1 LKKRGYTVKPFPAT
15 RAGIVATISRARN
28 KNVVHSLLEFDV
40 TEARQFVKQQRKNGR
55 ASFKA
60 FMMQCVARAAMMFP
74 EVHSM
79 RRGRKHYFFDHIDI
93 ATIFED
99 TVEGHL
105 QVVPGVL
112 TNVEK
117 KSIHEI
123 TAELEDFKATEVN
136 RTNMVMGKP
145 GASLLTRLFMKL
157 PQFLQQWTFNFLLGN
172 PLRAQRMMG
181 SIMFSNLSPFIDLS
195 AWGIPLT
202 MHPVNVLP
210 GPIVKKPVVHNGEI
224 AIRSI
229 LNLTISFDH
238 DVVDGA
244 QMSRF
249 VNHLASLIENPTK

>member
-1 LKKRGYTVKPFPAT
+1 
-15 RAGIVATISRARN
+15 
-28 KNVVHSLLEFDV
+28 VVHSILEFDV
-40 TEARQFVKQQRKNGR
+40 TDARTFVKQQRRNGR

-60 FMMQCVARAAMMFP
+60 FLMYCLARAAMAYP

-79 RRGRKHYFFDHIDI
+79 RRGRKHYFFNHIDI

-112 TNVEK
+112 TNVEQ

-123 TAELEDFKATEVN
+123 TDELENFKATEVN
-136 RTNMVMGKP
+136 RSNMVMGKP

-157 PQFLQQWTFNFLLGN
+157 PQFMQQWTFNFLLGN
-172 PLRAQRMMG
+172 PIRAQKMMG
-181 SIMFSNLSPFIDLS
+181 SIMFSNLSPFVDRA
-195 AWGIPLT
+195 AWGIPLS
-202 MHPVNVLP
+202 MHPCNVLT
-210 GPIVKKPVVHNGEI
+210 GPIVKKPVVHNGKI

-249 VNHLASLIENPTK
+249 VNHLADIIEYPQNNFPI